1 MKPSM
6 SNTETA
12 PVVIPTTTPNPTQD
26 PSKINIEKP
35 VVDPRPKA

>member
-1 MKPSM
+1 MKN

-12 PVVIPTTTPNPTQD
+12 PVVIPTTTPTPTQD